1 MRRDDP
7 AEPGGTPVEQAQE
20 TGDHAMMAVEVCMKK
35 WLRALRAHFLT
46 ATIAPV
52 VVGTAVAWF
61 ETARFDLGIFLL
73 AFAGVILVHLG
84 ANMAN
89 DYFDYRSETDDRN
102 ASSSAYSGGSRVIQD
117 GLIPARH
124 VLVAAVCCLAA
135 GSLIGFFLV
144 WKLRSVA
151 LLVLGLAG
159 VSLAYF
165 YTGSPIRLAYHGF
178 AEISNGISFG
188 PIITLGAAVV
198 QTGMISLRAVLAS
211 VPPGLLLASVLMINE
226 FPDYESDRA
235 VGKKTIVV
243 LAGRRA
249 ALTVYHATM
258 LVSCVWVPAFV
269 ALGFFPPWTL
279 LSLAAVPLANSRL
292 PRFARALRRQPR
304 DRGRQQRDLPVPH
317 RLQPSSR
324 HRFLH
329 VKRRSRGLRAQP
341 PQPI

>member
-1 MRRDDP
+1 
-7 AEPGGTPVEQAQE
+7 
-20 TGDHAMMAVEVCMKK
+20 MMAVEVCIMKN

-52 VVGTAVAWF
+52 LVGTAAAWF
-61 ETARFDLGIFLL
+61 ETARFDLAIFIL
-73 AFAGVILVHLG
+73 AFGGAILVHLG

-89 DYFDYRSETDDRN
+89 DYFDYRSETDERN
-102 ASSSAYSGGSRVIQD
+102 VSSSAYSGGSRVIQE

-135 GSLIGFFLV
+135 GSLVGFFLA
-144 WKLRSVA
+144 WKLRSLL

-165 YTGSPIRLAYHGF
+165 YTGSPVRLGYHGF
-178 AEISNGISFG
+178 AEIANGLSFG

-198 QTGMISLRAVLAS
+198 QTGTVFPVAVLAS

-249 ALTVYHATM
+249 ALAVYHATM
-258 LVSCVWVPAFV
+258 LLACAWVPAFV
-269 ALGFFPPWTL
+269 MLGAFPPWTL
-279 LSLAAVPLANSRL
+279 LALAAVPFGIRAWRVSLRHYDDSRTIVAANGATFL
-292 PRFARALRRQPR
+292 LHITFNLLL
-304 DRGRQQRDLPVPH
+304 GLGF
-317 RLQPSSR
+317 LLSS
-324 HRFLH
+324 
-329 VKRRSRGLRAQP
+329 A
-341 PQPI
+341 